1 MRLSTRRSGVGFAAL
16 MGVGLLILT
25 ACGSGSKG
33 VAESSASSE
42 TSSDSAP
49 AAQQS
54 GSDIVIGISVP
65 LTGSAA
71 AEGGAIANAAQLA
84 VDDANKAGGIDGQ
97 NVKLDVV
104 DNAGEAA
111 QCATAAQKIASSS
124 AVVMIGAYFSSCTL
138 ASAPVANKE
147 KIPLIVETS
156 SAVDITKPDVAGDWV
171 YRISPNSD
179 MDTLALVEFLKEAD
193 VKSVYFLSENTD
205 FGLGAE
211 ESYTKAMKGAK
222 IEVAGSAN
230 FDISAQS
237 FSSQVTAAIG
247 SGADAWIVTSEVQQT
262 AQIMKER
269 MGQGGTAAVFTSG
282 GSVNPEQ
289 VVEIAGAKASVGMQ
303 STVYFPTFDLSGVS
317 QPDLANDVIERWA
330 EKGYPA
336 HSITEGARGYA
347 AVQVA
352 VDSLKR
358 ASNTSD
364 RASVRDAIAK
374 TDIDTVIYGHVKFL
388 DECGLVHQNEPVIY
402 MSKIQADGSVTVEG
416 ASHPPYGCLE

>member
-1 MRLSTRRSGVGFAAL
+1 
-16 MGVGLLILT
+16 
-25 ACGSGSKG
+25 
-33 VAESSASSE
+33 
-42 TSSDSAP
+42 
-49 AAQQS
+49 
-54 GSDIVIGISVP
+54 
-65 LTGSAA
+65 
-71 AEGGAIANAAQLA
+71 
-84 VDDANKAGGIDGQ
+84 
-97 NVKLDVV
+97 
-104 DNAGEAA
+104 
-111 QCATAAQKIASSS
+111 
-124 AVVMIGAYFSSCTL
+124 
-138 ASAPVANKE
+138 
-147 KIPLIVETS
+147 
-156 SAVDITKPDVAGDWV
+156 
-171 YRISPNSD
+171 
-179 MDTLALVEFLKEAD
+179 MDTLALVEFLKEAE

-352 VDSLKR
+352 VDGLKR
-358 ASNTSD
+358 ASDTSD